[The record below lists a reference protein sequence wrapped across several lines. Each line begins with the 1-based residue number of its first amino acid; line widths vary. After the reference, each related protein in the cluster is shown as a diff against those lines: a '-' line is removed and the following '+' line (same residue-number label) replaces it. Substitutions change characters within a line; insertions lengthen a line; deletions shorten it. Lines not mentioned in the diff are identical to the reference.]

1 MALDPDS
8 SGTFPLSEGGDNTD
22 GPVDCETRPD
32 IVSEHGIDLCDRIPV
47 EYDSPRPK
55 EPYFPLSDEQE
66 RQIRE
71 SLVELYDSDAFDQ
84 VLHPLYAWKEGASP
98 TDADVQ
104 THEKL
109 AQQALNI
116 EREVRGEDDLWREPE
131 TTKVEI
137 MKDIYCISQ
146 AFLQENDDFE
156 ADIEIFR
163 GIRYSTPIIA
173 KKILMNPQENEFRLK
188 TSVLSNFTINELH
201 AQDYSDIL
209 VRAEV
214 PFESVAIAS
223 DHLFKYKRNG
233 EVAKRD
239 AEMRICGDRVPV
251 FPEDHIYI
259 NISDDYTRP
268 LKEMLSDVTDFTE
281 EEHVIM
287 SDIVSGMARRRIQ
300 FEEGSGRETLRRWNR
315 QLQLDWIRLAEELDD
330 LIQYVIA
337 RREEPLT
344 EKRLDEVEGVLDR
357 ERRRL
362 DW

>member
-1 MALDPDS
+1 MNPDSAS
-8 SGTFPLSEGGDNTD
+8 SGTLPVSDGGVNTEG
-22 GPVDCETRPD
+22 PIDCGARPD
-32 IVSEHGIDLCDRIPV
+32 IVSEHGIDLSDRIPV
-47 EYDSPRPK
+47 EYDSPRPE

-66 RQIRE
+66 RRIRE
-71 SLVELYDSDAFDQ
+71 SLVELYDSDALDQ

-109 AQQALNI
+109 VQQALSI
-116 EREVRGEDDLWREPE
+116 ERDVRGEDDLWREPGP
-131 TTKVEI
+131 TQVEM
-137 MKDIYCISQ
+137 MKDIYCISR
-146 AFLQENDDFE
+146 AFLQENDNFE

-163 GIRYSTPIIA
+163 GISYSTPIIA
-173 KKILMNPQENEFRLK
+173 KRILMNPQEEEFGLE

-201 AQDYSDIL
+201 AWDYSDIL

-223 DHLFKYKRNG
+223 DHLFKYKRND

-239 AEMRICGDRVPV
+239 AEMRICGDRIPV
-251 FPEDHIYI
+251 LPEDHIYI
-259 NISDDYTRP
+259 NIGDDYTRP
-268 LKEMLSDVTDFTE
+268 LKEMLSDVTEFTE

-287 SDIVSGMARRRIQ
+287 SDIVHGMARRRIR

-315 QLQLDWIRLAEELDD
+315 QLQLDRIHLAEELDD

-337 RREEPLT
+337 RREEPLA
-344 EKRLDEVEGVLDR
+344 EERLDEIEGVLGR